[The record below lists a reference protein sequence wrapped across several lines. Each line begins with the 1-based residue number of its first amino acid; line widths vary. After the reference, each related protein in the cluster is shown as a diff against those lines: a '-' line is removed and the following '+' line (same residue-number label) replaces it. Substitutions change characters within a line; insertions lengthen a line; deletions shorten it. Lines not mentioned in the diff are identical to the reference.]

1 MPRRHRRSPRY
12 LLCDVLGNEEQ
23 HRLRTLRRQRRRRK
37 EEEEE
42 EEAAGGRVDALRV
55 ARGNRPVIFEALGRG
70 LLLLAAAHLRVL
82 WLDRGDMVA
91 RAITIMNDARRGE
104 KLKQKEKFC
113 KVRFPKH
120 SNSIQVFIET
130 VFFTVF

>member
-1 MPRRHRRSPRY
+1 VPRRHRRSPRY

-23 HRLRTLRRQRRRRK
+23 HRLRTLCRQRRRRK

-42 EEAAGGRVDALRV
+42 EEEAGGRVDALRV

-70 LLLLAAAHLRVL
+70 LLLLAAAHIRVF

-91 RAITIMNDARRGE
+91 WAITMLNDARRGK